1 MTDIYAAFYKTFLV
15 ENPQRVS
22 GNNDF
27 AAQSDALRQNA
38 QDSNI
43 TCIGQSTF
51 KLNFNNVT
59 TYWVGAKNAANVELI
74 VDTET
79 NGNFCKIILTSK
91 NPRIISG
98 LPPYASDLYLVIA
111 KDTKSFNTAFTSGDL
126 ISDDAERLWKGIVTR
141 GGNVSVFDTE
151 ANGYVLQPV
160 ASENDLAQF
169 IGDKDKRKYIFVLSE
184 TKENQQGLV
193 HKFALM
199 EIKRLAKWPLF
210 DHLQRKQHY
219 V

>member
-1 MTDIYAAFYKTFLV
+1 MCAAQDVNRAGREADGGHSQAVYGQEADAADNVHDQPFSV
-15 ENPQRVS
+15 PQRKVAVVGCPRGPEHEGVAEIGRLESGVDGLDSAVGQAIDQGAGGVVS
-22 GNNDF
+22 RFGWLVSRLDVAF
-27 AAQSDALRQNA
+27 S
-38 QDSNI
+38 
-43 TCIGQSTF
+43 
-51 KLNFNNVT
+51 
-59 TYWVGAKNAANVELI
+59 
-74 VDTET
+74 
-79 NGNFCKIILTSK
+79 ILDL
-91 NPRIISG
+91 PGHHGGVARIAERDQEG
-98 LPPYASDLYLVIA
+98 
-111 KDTKSFNTAFTSGDL
+111 
-126 ISDDAERLWKGIVTR
+126 DDAERLWKGIVTR